1 MTTWSVTFLPEA
13 DREIRELDKAMQ
25 SQVRKGIRRVASNPL
40 PVSEGGYGKPLRNG
54 GKAKLSGLCKI
65 KFRDIGVRVVYK
77 AIRVDRQ
84 MVIVVVG
91 VRSDDEVYRI
101 ADARR
106 ARYGL

>member
-1 MTTWSVTFLPEA
+1 MTGWIQRWLPEA
-13 DREIRELDKAMQ
+13 EKDIAGLDSAMQ
-25 SQVRKGIRRVASNPL
+25 RQILQGIRKVAANPL

-65 KFRDIGVRVVYK
+65 KFRGIGVRVVYK